1 MRISEEEEE
10 DNPLGKNINGNRWM
24 EMTVKY
30 LQGVAE
36 EFLRSVKRN
45 VFERMRVDL
54 YDAISDG
61 DASVP
66 MDPSAGFDAL
76 H

>member
-1 MRISEEEEE
+1 
-10 DNPLGKNINGNRWM
+10 M